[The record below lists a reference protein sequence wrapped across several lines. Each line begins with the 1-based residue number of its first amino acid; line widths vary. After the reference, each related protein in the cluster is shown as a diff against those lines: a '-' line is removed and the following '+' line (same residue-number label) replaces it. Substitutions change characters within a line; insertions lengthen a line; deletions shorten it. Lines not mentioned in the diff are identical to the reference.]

1 VCPNAAIRLFHSMR
15 HLRQFSDLSVSSG
28 FPQRLLALIHGFSEE
43 KPTITAVSM
52 AILHQCLDILLGLCS
67 RKDGEGLH
75 VFSQAGAAHEMVA
88 LLNVDQVKD
97 SREHWLCILAIMELL
112 SADNYNVVL
121 FTTQPMVHLLLRLMT
136 SPAVP
141 LSRRVIVAFLLF
153 KASCFD
159 RMHPCM
165 LQANAIETLLT
176 AVVTSLLKD
185 NDVSRLIAM
194 YCCKAVAA
202 LAEYTTRVLRSQEGW
217 RDALNMLN
225 TLKPLQN
232 GATKPYIDMEP
243 APWWDVTAT
252 DTIKMCGDAATAVL
266 RHLS

>member
-1 VCPNAAIRLFHSMR
+1 
-15 HLRQFSDLSVSSG
+15 
-28 FPQRLLALIHGFSEE
+28 
-43 KPTITAVSM
+43 
-52 AILHQCLDILLGLCS
+52 
-67 RKDGEGLH
+67 

-176 AVVTSLLKD
+176 AVVTSLLTD
-185 NDVSRLIAM
+185 NDVSR
-194 YCCKAVAA
+194 VAQPRR
-202 LAEYTTRVLRSQEGW
+202 LEGRLEYAEYAKTTAERRYQAVHRHGTSTLVGCHCNGYNQNVRRRCDRGAASLVLNQTSCW
-217 RDALNMLN
+217 
-225 TLKPLQN
+225 
-232 GATKPYIDMEP
+232 
-243 APWWDVTAT
+243 
-252 DTIKMCGDAATAVL
+252 
-266 RHLS
+266 